1 MRTTMADQESMPE
14 REGKTPRESMTV
26 LAESMMPDQ
35 LNHHGNVFGGVI
47 LALVDKCGGVVARR
61 HARLPVVTVSI
72 DRVEFNLPVY
82 ASDFVEARGRI
93 VYAGRTSMDVLVTA
107 TAEQVESGVRRQT
120 NRCMLTYVALDR
132 LNGCLMIPPPGDLGL
147 SQPLGQHEKVPGNQ
161 RPPRQETIANPLH
174 RHSVDPGRESSY
186 AMVRHRPSPDKW

>member
-1 MRTTMADQESMPE
+1 MPE
-14 REGKTPRESMTV
+14 LEDPPPPPGKTPRESMSV

-82 ASDFVEARGRI
+82 ATDYVEAHGRI
-93 VYAGRTSMDVLVTA
+93 VAVGRTSMDVLVEV
-107 TAEQVESGVRRQT
+107 TAEEVETGVRRHT
-120 NRCMLTYVALDR
+120 NRCMLTYVALDK
-132 LNGCLMIPPPGDLGL
+132 LNGKPARVPPLL
-147 SQPLGQHEKVPGNQ
+147 L
-161 RPPRQETIANPLH
+161 ETDEDRRLH
-174 RHSVDPGRESSY
+174 ALALRRRERRK
-186 AMVRHRPSPDKW
+186 AELAADGEDG